1 MPRVPLG
8 PSPALLNSL
17 ALIRRGIL
25 LEALAALLAFLSL
38 DPPLMPLALAAVA
51 LSAAAA
57 LPAARGFSGLARAG
71 MEGAARA
78 GRAGAALMPIPLLG
92 LAGVAAVG
100 LAIYRMGEAL
110 GDRAVEL
117 GGILTASIA
126 AAPVGL
132 ALAYAALGRTARR
145 AAAMYV
151 HMN

>member
-1 MPRVPLG
+1 
-8 PSPALLNSL
+8 
-17 ALIRRGIL
+17 
-25 LEALAALLAFLSL
+25 LAALLAFLSL

-51 LSAAAA
+51 LSAAAMPSMA
-57 LPAARGFSGLARAG
+57 QGFSGLARAG

-78 GRAGAALMPIPLLG
+78 GRAGTILMPIPILG

-110 GDRAVEL
+110 GDGAVKL

-126 AAPVGL
+126 AAPAGL
-132 ALAYAALGRTARR
+132 ALAYAALGRAAER
-145 AAAMYV
+145 ASWIYV

>member
-1 MPRVPLG
+1 MPLG

-17 ALIRRGIL
+17 AFIRRGIL
-25 LEALAALLAFLSL
+25 LEALAAFLAFLSL

-51 LSAAAA
+51 LSAAAMPSMA
-57 LPAARGFSGLARAG
+57 QGFSGLTRAG
-71 MEGAARA
+71 MERAARA
-78 GRAGAALMPIPLLG
+78 GRAGAILMPIPILG

-110 GDRAVEL
+110 GDGAVKL
-117 GGILTASIA
+117 GGILAASIA

-132 ALAYAALGRTARR
+132 ALAYTALGRAAGR
-145 AAAMYV
+145 ASWIYV